1 MKMLR
6 WSLGAVLAAPA
17 LALML
22 GAAAADYP
30 EREITLIVPFGA
42 GGSTDIVGRA
52 VGEPLSERLGVP
64 IVVENRGGAGGTVG
78 TLAAAQTS
86 NDGYTMTVATTSS
99 HVIGHLWHDPGYH
112 PLDDFEPIGVMAET
126 PYVLIIHPDDERFG
140 TLEELVD
147 YALEHP
153 GELNFGSAGVGSTT
167 HLSTELFNDI
177 TGMEAEHIPYEGNRE
192 ATTALMGQEIDL
204 LFGSFPAVYAAI
216 QGGQID
222 ALAVGTAGR
231 APQMPDVPTMEEAG
245 VEGYRASLWLG
256 IVAPAGTPDDVVER
270 LHKEIVALIAEDE
283 AVQEALRDTGAEPVS
298 SESPDE
304 FRELIAAELEAYRP
318 VVEATGTE
326 GQ

>member
-1 MKMLR
+1 MPEIRSL
-6 WSLGAVLAAPA
+6 LGAALVAPA

-22 GAAAADYP
+22 GSAAADYP

-78 TLAAAQTS
+78 TLAAAQAD

-112 PLDDFEPIGVMAET
+112 PLEDFEPVSVMAET

-147 YALEHP
+147 YALDHP

-177 TGMEAEHIPYEGNRE
+177 TGIEAEHIPYEGNRE
-192 ATTALMGQEIDL
+192 ATIGLISRETDYMMV
-204 LFGSFPAVYAAI
+204 SFPAGFAAI
-216 QGGQID
+216 DSGLTR
-222 ALAVGTAGR
+222 AAAVGSGQR
-231 APQMPDVPTMEEAG
+231 NPQIPDVPTVEEAG
-245 VEGYRASLWLG
+245 AAYGLDGYRAVLWLG
-256 IVAPAGTPDDVVER
+256 YAFPKGVPD
-270 LHKEIVALIAEDE
+270 EIVDFMHEQMTTLINEDE
-283 AVQEALRDTGAEPVS
+283 AVQERLRGTGAEPITS
-298 SESPDE
+298 DSPAAFAD
-304 FRELIAAELEAYRP
+304 LIQAELDSFGP
-318 VVEATGTE
+318 VVERVR
-326 GQ
+326 